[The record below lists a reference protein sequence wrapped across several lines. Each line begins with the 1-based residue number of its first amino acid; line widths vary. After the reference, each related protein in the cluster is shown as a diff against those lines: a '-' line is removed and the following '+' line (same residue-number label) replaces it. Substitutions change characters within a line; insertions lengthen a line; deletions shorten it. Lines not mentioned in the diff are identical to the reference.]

1 MSFYSNQ
8 NFQINGDVVTSFDV
22 IKKSEAIALRNSKG
36 SQDFSTLATWVDLDP
51 MKNML
56 KLETAWNKQS
66 IERVGLFQDSI
77 KNDAVLEVNG
87 EAGEFHYQMPVETD
101 NCMKTVEDTSSQA
114 VDGGV
119 GSDGTPFRLV
129 LNKMLAP
136 NAQISADGMDGD
148 TLVISDIYPVSDLG
162 YGFEH
167 WVTLMKSHSD
177 PDVTYDPSLLESN
190 REYFEISS
198 SAVGEYTEQ
207 LSPVHMPSGTNY
219 ITCKF
224 KLGAGQGVET
234 FSTGTANSVSLMP
247 GYTTA
252 DTQEYINEV
261 MGEGYDPENDVVI
274 GMTQDKSS
282 KSGYKY
288 TVGSLL
294 ENLAIKKFKQNF
306 NRSLMFMEGGAI
318 STTKG
323 VLTYNEG
330 LWRQMLRGFV
340 HNYARRG
347 AFNFEDLKIL
357 RDYVFQGNPGLKI
370 DQSVMRIKAGTDLY
384 DNLEVL
390 IQTEAG
396 RQLTNLAPLLGA
408 DQVTSQKIVTG
419 ALDNLEVALVKFGKV
434 RVPGIGLV
442 EAMLDTTM
450 DYVRLT
456 DRQLRGVA
464 TPGGRDYSSWSGII
478 WDVTDQMYSN
488 NKKLPAGTK
497 AINDKVKANIYM
509 VRPQGDSIFWGRE
522 NGRYSSKGASDILA
536 SGKTRHES
544 FFMYGFG
551 AMWMADPSKFAMTQV
566 KRSARVGTN

>member
-8 NFQINGDVVTSFDV
+8 NFQINGDAVTSFSV
-22 IKKSEAIALRNSKG
+22 IKKNEAIALRNSKG
-36 SQDFSTLATWVDLDP
+36 SQDFSTLASWVDLDP

-56 KLETAWNKQS
+56 KLESNWNKQS
-66 IERVGLFQDSI
+66 IERVGLFQDAI
-77 KNDAVLEVNG
+77 RHDAVLEVNG
-87 EAGEFHYQMPVETD
+87 ENGEFHYQMPVETD

-114 VDGGV
+114 VEGGV
-119 GSDGTPFRLV
+119 GQDATPFRIV

-148 TLVISDIYPVSDLG
+148 TLIVSDIYPVQDLG

-167 WVTLMKSHSD
+167 WVTLTKSHSD
-177 PDVTYDPSLLESN
+177 PNATYDPALLQAN

-198 SAVGEYTEQ
+198 AAVGEFTEQ

-234 FSTGTANSVSLMP
+234 FFTATANSVSLMP
-247 GYTTA
+247 GFTTT
-252 DTQEYINEV
+252 DTQSYIDEV
-261 MGEGYDPENDVVI
+261 MNEGYDPDNDVVI
-274 GMTQDKSS
+274 GVTPNKSS
-282 KSGYKY
+282 RSGYNY

-294 ENLAIKKFKQNF
+294 ETLAIKKFKQNM
-306 NRSLMFMEGGAI
+306 NRSLMFMEGATI

-323 VLTYNEG
+323 ALTYNEG

-340 HNYARRG
+340 HEYARRG
-347 AFNFEDLKIL
+347 AFNFDDLKIL
-357 RDYVFQGNPGLKI
+357 RDYVFQGNPGMRTEE
-370 DQSVMRIKAGTDLY
+370 SVMRIKCGSELY

-390 IQTEAG
+390 TEKEAN
-396 RQLTNLAPLLGA
+396 RQLNNLAPLLGA
-408 DQVTSQKIVTG
+408 DKVTSQNIVTG
-419 ALDNLEVALVKFGKV
+419 QLDNLEIALVKFRKV

-442 EAMLDTTM
+442 EAILDTTM
-450 DYVRLT
+450 DYTKLT
-456 DRQLRGVA
+456 DRQLRGVNN
-464 TPGGRDYSSWSGII
+464 PGGKDYSAWSGII

-488 NKKLPAGTK
+488 NKKLPMGTK
-497 AINDKVKANIYM
+497 AVNDKVKANIYM
-509 VRPQGDSIFWGRE
+509 VRPQGDSVFWGRE
-522 NGRYSSKGASDILA
+522 NGRYSTKGASDILA
-536 SGKTRHES
+536 SAKTRHES